1 MVNHLKRSLCELS
14 NSFFQNDFFGLYHGS
29 ISAKTD
35 SNRFIINQKEAVFHN
50 LEVEELLELGHN
62 KDYRWKKASI
72 DTPIHAAIYSQISD
86 AKFISFSMPP
96 YATAYSFNHSFIAP
110 QDYFGQKE
118 CKGIPIYDPKSFED
132 WYDRASS
139 EIPQFF
145 IKNETNII
153 VIKGYGVYAFSRDL
167 QTMTR
172 KLAILEKSCRLL
184 MLSEVTKDQ
193 DMDF

>member
-1 MVNHLKRSLCELS
+1 MLNHLKSELATLS
-14 NSFFQNDFFGLYHGS
+14 NSMFQNDFFGLYHGS

-35 SNRFIINQKEAVFHN
+35 SNRFIINQKEAIFHN
-50 LEVEELLELGHN
+50 LESSELLELGHN
-62 KDYRWKKASI
+62 RDYRWKKASM
-72 DTPIHAAIYSQISD
+72 DTPIHAEIYSQISD
-86 AKFISFSMPP
+86 AKFISFTMPP
-96 YATAYSFNHSFIAP
+96 YTTAYSFNHSLIAP
-110 QDYFGQKE
+110 KDYFGQKE
-118 CKGIPIYDPKSFED
+118 CKGISIYDPKSFDD

-145 IKNETNII
+145 IKQETNII
-153 VIKGYGVYAFSRDL
+153 VIKGYGVYAYSRDL

-193 DMDF
+193 EMEF